1 MVSPK
6 ADQAVKTA
14 QSVLLGTASSVPIS
28 TGIHV
33 HQLVKDV
40 KWLCADARVAS
51 AVIASSEGLE
61 LLSVNG
67 PRLAKLMAEEMPLEK
82 AKEYLQHIHAKGYT
96 EEMLKNIPR
105 TFESLQQFKRAEDKD
120 AFCKKEMKEWM
131 KKVKES
137 RAHCSHDGKD
147 GGLRAAKVLYSKAL
161 VGAVDYRD
169 IRQHCKDVQ
178 NFMANFVRPN
188 LFTPTGAKYK
198 FQFDCVAE
206 AAKTVFGL

>member
-1 MVSPK
+1 
-6 ADQAVKTA
+6 
-14 QSVLLGTASSVPIS
+14 
-28 TGIHV
+28 
-33 HQLVKDV
+33 
-40 KWLCADARVAS
+40 
-51 AVIASSEGLE
+51 
-61 LLSVNG
+61 
-67 PRLAKLMAEEMPLEK
+67 
-82 AKEYLQHIHAKGYT
+82 
-96 EEMLKNIPR
+96 MLKNIPR
-105 TFESLQQFKRAEDKD
+105 TFESLQQFKIAQDKD
-120 AFCKKEMKEWM
+120 AFYKKEME
-131 KKVKES
+131 
-137 RAHCSHDGKD
+137 D

>member
-1 MVSPK
+1 M
-6 ADQAVKTA
+6 
-14 QSVLLGTASSVPIS
+14 LLGTASSVPIS

-61 LLSVNG
+61 LLSVNE

-96 EEMLKNIPR
+96 EEMLKNVPR
-105 TFESLQQFKRAEDKD
+105 TFESLQKFKRAQDKE
-120 AFCKKEMKEWM
+120 AFCKKEMEEWM
-131 KKVKES
+131 MKVAES
-137 RAHCSHDGKD
+137 QEHCSHDGKD

>member
-1 MVSPK
+1 
-6 ADQAVKTA
+6 
-14 QSVLLGTASSVPIS
+14 
-28 TGIHV
+28 
-33 HQLVKDV
+33 
-40 KWLCADARVAS
+40 
-51 AVIASSEGLE
+51 
-61 LLSVNG
+61 
-67 PRLAKLMAEEMPLEK
+67 MAEEMPLEK

-188 LFTPTGAKYK
+188 LFTPTPGAKYK